1 MRDAQPAAAGFRE
14 LYSRYSRD
22 VYRFALYLSG
32 DRALADDLTSE
43 AFLRIWQA
51 EGEIGTVKGYLFT
64 IVRNL
69 YLHEIRRT
77 RRQAAIPPEFP
88 GAGSLEAETA
98 DREAVAQ
105 VMARL
110 QTLPEADRT
119 ALLLR
124 AHDDLPYEDI
134 ARLLGITVGAAK
146 VKVHRARLR
155 LAGTMRA
162 EETCK

>member
-1 MRDAQPAAAGFRE
+1 MRDAQPAAGFRD

-51 EGEIGTVKGYLFT
+51 EGEVGTVKGYLFA

-77 RRQAAIPPEFP
+77 RRQTALPPELA
-88 GAGSLEAETA
+88 GAGSVEAETA
-98 DREAVAQ
+98 DRQAVAQ
-105 VMARL
+105 AMARL

-124 AHDDLPYEDI
+124 AHDDMPYEEI

-155 LAGTMRA
+155 LAGTMQS
-162 EETCK
+162 EGSCK